1 MLKKSN
7 TAKRKKKSWNF
18 VLKLFWVSL
27 FVYVWFFF
35 FVLFFYVL
43 WSRVVA
49 VMAVEATV
57 GGTNPTPVSGQLDS
71 QIALIVLS
79 LITNYYTLQKDLN
92 FIFFLTLINCIGLY
106 LTYVKRARERG
117 MRGGYLLK
125 FIKTG
130 QTS

>member
-57 GGTNPTPVSGQLDS
+57 GGTNPGEWLVRFPDCSDS
-71 QIALIVLS
+71 IVFD
-79 LITNYYTLQKDLN
+79 Y
-92 FIFFLTLINCIGLY
+92 
-106 LTYVKRARERG
+106 
-117 MRGGYLLK
+117 
-125 FIKTG
+125 
-130 QTS
+130 